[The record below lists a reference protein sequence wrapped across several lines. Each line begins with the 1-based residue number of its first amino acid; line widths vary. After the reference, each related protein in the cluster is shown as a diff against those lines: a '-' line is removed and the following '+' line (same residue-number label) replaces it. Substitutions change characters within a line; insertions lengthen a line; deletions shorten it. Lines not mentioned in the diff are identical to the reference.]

1 MPPHN
6 PDFLPLERE
15 LGDRYQIIRV
25 LGSGA
30 FGTVYLA
37 RERDLHRVVAI
48 KVLHPDRAS
57 NPEERERLRREARTI
72 AQLSHPAIIPLLSFA
87 ETPGAV
93 FMVMPYVEGTS
104 LAARLRETDRLEHAE
119 VRRILAEVADALAY
133 THAQGVLH
141 RDLKPE
147 NVLLEQAGA
156 ADDDKPPR
164 VRLIDFG
171 VAAFPTRDPGV
182 RASTETWGT
191 PHFMA
196 PEQAFGEPELDPR
209 SEIYSLGI
217 LGYLLLGGQLPFSAT
232 SSTARLVQQQAGPEV
247 PLSSMAPDAPP
258 DLVAAI
264 ERCLAFEPERRWV
277 RARDLRDALLTGSA
291 APSSQPASRSL
302 VRLPSFA
309 RRGPRARRVEA
320 PAVRI
325 ANLHHERLMDGISRD
340 FRFTLRSLRRSPGF
354 FAVTVLTLALGIGAT
369 TAIFSVV
376 NGVLLRGLPY
386 PNPDRIVRVYQVGE
400 GGQKGQISDPNFEDW
415 KARSRSF
422 SALAQM
428 SSGGTVSVTGAQE
441 PVRARAAAVSA
452 EFFDAL
458 GVRPTIGREFA
469 AEEKRVGGAPAVL
482 VSHAFWRR
490 YLEGDRS
497 AVGRT
502 VLTFDRQAY
511 TVVGVLPATV
521 EYPAGVDLW
530 IPRELIERNPH
541 RTGHN
546 WQAIGRLRDGVTLEQ
561 AQAEMSAISR
571 GLKQEL
577 GDQTAMSDAALV
589 PLQEQIAGHM
599 RKPLL
604 VLLGASAVL
613 LLIACANVVN
623 LLLARMAARQGE
635 FALRLALG
643 AGRGRLTRQVLTE
656 SIVLSLAAGVLGIV
670 LAAIGIRVLL
680 ALEPG
685 NLPRLSEIEL
695 NLPVLAFA
703 IGVALLTAI
712 AMGLLTALRG
722 TRLALREMMAQ
733 SQRTQ
738 TGSGSSHHIR
748 NSLVVAQVAL
758 TLVLLIGA
766 GLLGRSF
773 VRLLDV
779 DPGFRTRG
787 AIVLD
792 VSMPSDGSEESA
804 TRRIRFYDDL
814 TTRLSSLPGV
824 SAVGGVNTLPLG
836 GERSS
841 NGTFII
847 MNSPDEQ
854 LRMEDYIELGRDPAR
869 TGQAEYRIASPGYFE
884 AMGIPLIR
892 GRLLDARDSRD
903 APHAAVISASLA
915 ETRWPDEDPIGKAI
929 QFGNMDGDLRPFT
942 IVGIVGDVRESSLE
956 SRPRPTLYGSYRQR
970 PRPASDFNF
979 IIAGTTTPEAVT
991 AAARQAVRELAPD
1004 VPPRFRT
1011 VEEVFSRSVA
1021 DRRFMLLLLSVFGGV
1036 ALLLAALGVYSVISY
1051 LVTQRR
1057 QELAIRVALGAQRID
1072 VLGLVLRQGA
1082 VLVAI
1087 GIVAGSAAALAMTR
1101 LISGMLFE
1109 VGATDPI
1116 AYLLVIVL
1124 LGLVAIAAT
1133 WIPARRASRVEP
1145 MNVLRG

>member
-1 MPPHN
+1 MTPRN
-6 PDFLPLERE
+6 PDFAPLERQ
-15 LGDRYQIIRV
+15 LGDQYQIVRV
-25 LGSGA
+25 LGTGA

-37 RERDLHRVVAI
+37 RERALHRVVAI
-48 KVLHPDRAS
+48 KVLHPERAS
-57 NPEERERLRREARTI
+57 DPDERERLRREARTV
-72 AQLSHPAIIPLLSFA
+72 AQLSHPSIIPLLAFG
-87 ETPGAV
+87 ETAGMV
-93 FMVMPYVEGTS
+93 FMVMPYVEGKS
-104 LAARLRETDRLEHAE
+104 LAAQLRESDRLEHSE
-119 VRRILAEVADALAY
+119 VRRILAEIADALAY

-217 LGYLLLGGQLPFSAT
+217 LGFLLLGGRLPFSAT
-232 SSTARLVQQQAGPEV
+232 GSTARLVQQRAGPEV
-247 PLSSMAPDAPP
+247 SLASIAPDAPA

-264 ERCLAFEPERRWV
+264 ERCLAYDPEHRWT
-277 RARDLRDALLTGSA
+277 RARDLRDALLAGSG
-291 APSSQPASRSL
+291 APSFQAGPASL
-302 VRLPSFA
+302 VRLPGFA
-309 RRGPRARRVEA
+309 RRGPRPRRVEP

-325 ANLHHERLMDGISRD
+325 ANLHHERLMDGIARD
-340 FRFTLRSLRRSPGF
+340 FRFTFRSLRRSPGF

-376 NGVLLRGLPY
+376 NGVLLRSLPY
-386 PNPDRIVRVYQVGE
+386 PNPERIVRVYQVNE
-400 GGQKGQISDPNFEDW
+400 GGQRGQVSDPNFEDW

-422 SALAQM
+422 AALAQM
-428 SSGGTVSVTGAQE
+428 TSAGTVSVTGAQE
-441 PVRARAAAVSA
+441 PVRARAATVSA

-458 GVRPTIGREFA
+458 GVRPQIGREFT
-469 AEEKRVGGAPAVL
+469 AEEQKVGGAPAVL

-490 YLEGDRS
+490 YLNADPS
-497 AVGRT
+497 LVGKA

-511 TVVGVLPATV
+511 TVVGVLPRTV
-521 EYPAGVDLW
+521 NYPSGVDLW
-530 IPRELIERNPH
+530 VPRELSERNPH

-546 WQAIGRLRDGVTLEQ
+546 WQAIARLRDGVTLEQ

-577 GDQTAMSDAALV
+577 GDQTAMADAAVV

-599 RKPLL
+599 RKPLFI
-604 VLLGASAVL
+604 LLGASAVL

-656 SIVLSLAAGVLGIV
+656 SIVLSLSAGVLGIV
-670 LAAIGIRVLL
+670 LAAVGIQVLL

-695 NLPVLAFA
+695 NVPVLAFA
-703 IGVALLTAI
+703 IGVALLTAVV
-712 AMGLLTALRG
+712 MGLLTALRG

-748 NSLVVAQVAL
+748 NTLVIGQVAL
-758 TLVLLIGA
+758 TLVLLVGA

-773 VRLLDV
+773 IRLLDV
-779 DPGFRTRG
+779 DPGFRTQG
-787 AIVLD
+787 AIILD
-792 VSMPSDGSEESA
+792 VSMPSDGSPESA
-804 TRRIRFYDDL
+804 NRRVRFYDEL
-814 TTRLSSLPGV
+814 TARLASLPGV

-836 GERSS
+836 DDRAS

-847 MNSPDEQ
+847 MNSADEQ
-854 LRMEDYIELGRDPAR
+854 LRMEDYAELGRDPGR
-869 TGQAEYRIASPGYFE
+869 TGQAEFRIASPGYFD
-884 AMGIPLIR
+884 AMRIPLIR
-892 GRLLDARDSRD
+892 GRLFDDRDSPD

-915 ETRWPDEDPIGKAI
+915 ETRWPGEDPIGKAI

-956 SRPRPTLYGSYRQR
+956 QQPRPTFYASYRQR
-970 PRPASDFNF
+970 PRPAGDFNF
-979 IIAGTTTPEAVT
+979 VIAGTTTPQAVT

-1021 DRRFMLLLLSVFGGV
+1021 DRRFMLLLLGVFGGV

-1051 LVTQRR
+1051 LVTQRQ
-1057 QELAIRVALGAQRID
+1057 QELAIRVALGAQRMD

-1087 GIVAGSAAALAMTR
+1087 GIAAGSAAALGMTR

-1116 AYLLVIVL
+1116 AYLLVIAL
-1124 LGLVAIAAT
+1124 LGGVAVLAT
-1133 WIPARRASRVEP
+1133 YVPARRASRVEP